1 MLKVFGSG
9 TQIYNVCKLLLWQCI
24 DFEIFF
30 VQDNDIE
37 TLVEELCHKLKNLEQ
52 HDGKT
57 SFQWFKK
64 KNNMLISH

>member
-1 MLKVFGSG
+1 MVHRY
-9 TQIYNVCKLLLWQCI
+9 IYSVCKLLLWQCI
-24 DFEIFF
+24 DLEIFF

-57 SFQWFKK
+57 SF
-64 KNNMLISH
+64 L

>member
-1 MLKVFGSG
+1 MKDLGVEGLW
-9 TQIYNVCKLLLWQCI
+9 QWYIDIYIYIYSVCKLLLWQCI
-24 DFEIFF
+24 NLEIFF

-57 SFQWFKK
+57 SF
-64 KNNMLISH
+64 L

>member
-9 TQIYNVCKLLLWQCI
+9 TQIYNVCKLLLLQCI

-37 TLVEELCHKLKNLEQ
+37 TLVEELCQKLKNLEQ

-57 SFQWFKK
+57 SFQ
-64 KNNMLISH
+64 

>member
-1 MLKVFGSG
+1 MKDLGVEGLW
-9 TQIYNVCKLLLWQCI
+9 QWYIDIYIYIYSVCKLLLWQCI
-24 DFEIFF
+24 DLEIFF

-57 SFQWFKK
+57 SS
-64 KNNMLISH
+64 L

>member
-1 MLKVFGSG
+1 MVHRY
-9 TQIYNVCKLLLWQCI
+9 IYSVCKLLLWQCI

-57 SFQWFKK
+57 SF
-64 KNNMLISH
+64 L

>member
-1 MLKVFGSG
+1 MKDLGVEGLW
-9 TQIYNVCKLLLWQCI
+9 QWYIDIYIYIYSVCKLLLWQCI
-24 DFEIFF
+24 DLEIFF

-57 SFQWFKK
+57 SF
-64 KNNMLISH
+64 L

>member
-1 MLKVFGSG
+1 MKDLGVEGLW
-9 TQIYNVCKLLLWQCI
+9 QWYIDIYIYSVCKLLLWQCI

-57 SFQWFKK
+57 SF
-64 KNNMLISH
+64 L

>member
-1 MLKVFGSG
+1 MKDRMLKVFGSG

-52 HDGKT
+52 QDGKT
-57 SFQWFKK
+57 SFQ
-64 KNNMLISH
+64 